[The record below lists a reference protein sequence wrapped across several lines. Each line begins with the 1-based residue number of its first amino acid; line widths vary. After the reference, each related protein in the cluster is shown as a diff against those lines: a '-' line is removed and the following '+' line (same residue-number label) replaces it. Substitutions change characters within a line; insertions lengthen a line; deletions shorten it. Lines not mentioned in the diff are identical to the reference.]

1 MTADARRVAPTPA
14 APAAG
19 RFPVTVKQ
27 ERHLR
32 RNGEGV
38 AFGME
43 NPYIALRLS
52 GSLDVAA
59 LQTACGALVR
69 RHDALRTRFAWT
81 GAGFEQWTAPTAP
94 GALELVADADGRPPS
109 CEDVARRLLFERVHT
124 PLDLARGPVVRGSLV
139 RLSGDVALLA
149 LAFSHAICDGWSLE
163 LALRE
168 LGAHYAAAR
177 GGRPL
182 APLAAPSWRAWA
194 ESERPYVEG
203 AAGRADM
210 EFWRRELAGTWPA
223 PEVVLPAAV
232 LADCE
237 APPGRPHAVRRV
249 FGDAEAA
256 RLERFAARHRVTPFM
271 VAVAAVKRRLA
282 ELTEDSDVLVA
293 APFAGRDVAATHGL
307 VGCLANVVVLR
318 SAVARGAPLGATAA
332 TVRDTVLRV
341 YGHQR
346 LPFSLIVDELAPQLN
361 ARPPRPPWVFVY
373 YEDDRALLG
382 AFEGLDS
389 ELVELEPLDRWTQ
402 PAICFFWNRRPDGLA
417 LELRHQTHVL
427 PPACAEALVAAIAED
442 VAEALDPAHASNASV
457 AARTAVSAS

>member
-1 MTADARRVAPTPA
+1 MTVDGERAPS

-32 RNGEGV
+32 RDGEGV

-43 NPYIALRLS
+43 NPYMVLRL
-52 GSLDVAA
+52 GGALDLAA
-59 LQTACGALVR
+59 LQTAGDELVR

-81 GAGFEQWTAPTAP
+81 GTRFEQWTAPAAP
-94 GALELVADADGRPPS
+94 AALELVTDADGRPPS
-109 CEDVARRLLFERVHT
+109 SEEAARQLLFERVSA
-124 PLDLARGPVVRGSLV
+124 PLDLARGPVMRAL
-139 RLSGDVALLA
+139 LAPLPGDVALLA
-149 LAFSHAICDGWSLE
+149 LVFSHAICDGWSLE

-168 LGAHYAAAR
+168 LGARYAAAR

-182 APLAAPSWRAWA
+182 APLPAAPRWRDWA
-194 ESERPYVEG
+194 ESELPYVEG

-210 EFWRRELAGTWPA
+210 EFWRSEFAGTWPA

-232 LADCE
+232 LADRE
-237 APPGRPHAVRRV
+237 APPGRPHAVRRF
-249 FGDAEAA
+249 FGEAEAA
-256 RLERFAARHRVTPFM
+256 RLEDFAASHRVTPFM
-271 VAVAAVKRRLA
+271 VVTAAVKRRLA
-282 ELTEDSDVLVA
+282 ELMEGSDVLVA
-293 APFAGRDVAATHGL
+293 SPFAGRDAADTHGL
-307 VGCLANVVVLR
+307 LGCLANVVVLR
-318 SAVARGAPLGATAA
+318 SAVTRGEPLAASAA

-346 LPFSLIVDELAPQLN
+346 LPFSLIVDELAPELN

-373 YEDDRALLG
+373 YEDDRTLLG

-389 ELVELEPLDRWTQ
+389 ELVELEPLDQWTL

-427 PPACAEALVAAIAED
+427 PPACAEALVEAVAED
-442 VAEALDPAHASNASV
+442 FAEALTP
-457 AARTAVSAS
+457 RT